1 MNKVGKL
8 VLLLSVA
15 LLGYVLKQNSS
26 YKLKYKRNLQIYLSQ
41 TSLEIDEKHVEKS
54 YNILTNLMLYSPIA
68 LMNTMEIVAIIS
80 GFSILFL
87 NFILNFRM
95 VYGELEEKFFLM
107 TLVGFGVLLCG
118 LKGKKKN
125 EEVK

>member
-1 MNKVGKL
+1 MNKQIHMFGKI

-15 LLGYVLKQNSS
+15 FLGYTLKQNNS
-26 YKLKYKRNLQIYLSQ
+26 YKLKYKKNLQIYLSQ
-41 TSLEIDEKHVEKS
+41 TALEIEEKHIEKS
-54 YNILTNLMLYSPIA
+54 YNIITNLILYAPVG
-68 LMNTMEIVAIIS
+68 LFPTMELITVIS
-80 GFSILFL
+80 GFSILFV

-107 TLVGFGVLLCG
+107 TIVGFGVLLCG

-125 EEVK
+125 